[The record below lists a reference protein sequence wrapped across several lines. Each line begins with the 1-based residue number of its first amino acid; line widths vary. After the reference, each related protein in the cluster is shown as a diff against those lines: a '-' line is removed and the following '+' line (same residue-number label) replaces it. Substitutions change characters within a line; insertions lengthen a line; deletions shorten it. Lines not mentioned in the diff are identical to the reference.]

1 MAHELRRGSA
11 ITIAA
16 SSIVRTRSEVL
27 LDTVL
32 IVNAF
37 IVHVLIVF
45 LNHAI
50 NLLRP
55 AVRCPNGSSWRGLRG
70 QRYGNA

>member
-27 LDTVL
+27 LEVVL
-32 IVNAF
+32 IIHAF
-37 IVHVLIVF
+37 IVHVLI
-45 LNHAI
+45 NY
-50 NLLRP
+50 
-55 AVRCPNGSSWRGLRG
+55 VRRVDR
-70 QRYGNA
+70 